1 MQKESQTF
9 TYLNYALKASLL
21 LLALSTPLSIAG
33 TQIAWSLALLCV
45 IIRAF
50 FIRPSWRKDR
60 IDLAILAFVGLTL
73 ISSIFSYEPEV
84 SLRKMVSVLLVT
96 IVYLVSE
103 NIKER
108 KTYI

>member
-1 MQKESQTF
+1 MQNQSPIVI
-9 TYLNYALKASLL
+9 YLNFALKGCLL
-21 LLALSTPLSIAG
+21 LLALSMPLSIAG
-33 TQIAWSLALLCV
+33 SQIAWSFALLCV

-50 FIRPSWRKDR
+50 FVRLSWRRDG

-73 ISSIFSYEPEV
+73 VSSIFSYEQEV

-108 KTYI
+108 KT